1 MLERESHGVKL
12 LLDTCAI
19 LHLAAEPHRLTPAA
33 REALQDPAAEVN
45 VSVVSI
51 AELACL
57 SNLQRIVLEPH
68 WKTWFRRA
76 VDQNGWNWIEVD
88 ARVAEEAWSLPE
100 IFHRDPS
107 DRLLVATARIHQLTL
122 VTTDQWILDYPH
134 VESMG

>member
-1 MLERESHGVKL
+1 MPGRGRIVLRL

-19 LHLAAEPHRLTPAA
+19 LHLAKDPRRLETRT
-33 REALQDPAAEVN
+33 RETLTDPESEVN

-57 SNLQRIVLEPH
+57 CNLGRIELEPH

-76 VDQNGWNWIEVD
+76 VDHNGWNLLEVD
-88 ARVAEEAWSLPE
+88 QRVAEEAWSLPE
-100 IFHRDPS
+100 NFHRDPS

-122 VTTDQWILDYPH
+122 VTTDRRILDYPH
-134 VESMG
+134 VDCLG

>member
-1 MLERESHGVKL
+1 MPERESRGVKL

-76 VDQNGWNWIEVD
+76 VDQNGWNLIEID

-100 IFHRDPS
+100 TFHRDPS
-107 DRLLVATARIHQLTL
+107 DRLLVATARIHQLIL
-122 VTTDQWILDYPH
+122 VTSDQRILDYAH